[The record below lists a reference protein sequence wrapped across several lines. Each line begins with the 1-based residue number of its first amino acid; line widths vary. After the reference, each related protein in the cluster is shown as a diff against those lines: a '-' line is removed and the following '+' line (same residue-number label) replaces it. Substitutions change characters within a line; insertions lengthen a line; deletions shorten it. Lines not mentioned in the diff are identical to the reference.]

1 MTGMFNLSEEEKE
14 RAKHLHKESIVVD
27 TLAGGPMVFSQDM
40 LKRLDE
46 LIEKNA
52 STPTILDE
60 MDRMGT
66 QEIVEGRLKEYKEWW
81 EASGVDVISAT
92 LGAFGEPPFTY
103 ENALRDIAL
112 WTRKFDSLDWLVK
125 ATGIKD
131 IEQTK
136 EKGRRAVILNF
147 QNTTHIGTDLDK
159 LDFFYNLG
167 VRIIQLT
174 YNTRNFVGDGCTE
187 RTDAGLSDFGIQV
200 VKRMNEL
207 GILID
212 LSHCGHKTTMDA
224 IEISTE
230 PVAFTHAFCR
240 KLHEHDR
247 GKTDEELKALAEKG
261 GYCGIVVVPFFIAK
275 ENPLLDHFL
284 DHLEHAIEI
293 MGIDKVGVGTDWG
306 AVYPEPLLARLNE
319 EVKRIGFREEHNVDW
334 RAVTK
339 GFKDWR
345 DWPNITYGLVSR
357 GYSDQEIKGIL
368 GGNFLKSFREVVG

>member
-1 MTGMFNLSEEEKE
+1 MFNLSQAEKE
-14 RAKHLHKESIVVD
+14 RAEHLHRAAMVVD
-27 TLAGGPMVFSQDM
+27 TLAGDPLVFSQDM

-46 LIEKNA
+46 LIAKNA

-60 MDRMGT
+60 MDRLST
-66 QEIVEGRLKEYKEWW
+66 QESVAGRLKGYQEWW
-81 EASGVDVISAT
+81 EASGVDAVSAT
-92 LGAFGEPPFTY
+92 LGAFGETPFTY

-112 WTRKFDSLDWLVK
+112 WTRKFDSLAWLVK
-125 ATGIKD
+125 ATSARD
-131 IEQTK
+131 IEQAK
-136 EKGRRAVILNF
+136 AEGGRAVILNF
-147 QNTTHIGTDLDK
+147 QNTTHIGTDVNK

-187 RTDAGLSDFGIQV
+187 RTDGGLSHFGVEV
-200 VKRMNEL
+200 VKRLNEL
-207 GILID
+207 GILVD

-224 IEISTE
+224 IELSTR
-230 PVAFTHAFCR
+230 PVAFTHVFCR

-247 GKTDEELKALAEKG
+247 GKTDAELKALAEQG
-261 GYCGIVVVPFFIAK
+261 GYCGIVVVPFFLAK
-275 ENPLLDHFL
+275 ESPSLNHFL
-284 DHLEHAIEI
+284 DHLEHAIEL
-293 MGIDKVGVGTDWG
+293 MGIDKVGIGTDWG

-334 RAVTK
+334 SAVTE

-357 GYSDQEIKGIL
+357 GYSDNDIKGIL
-368 GGNFLKSFREVVG
+368 GGNFLNIFREVVG

>member
-27 TLAGGPMVFSQDM
+27 TLASGPTVFSQDM

-60 MDRMGT
+60 MDRMSA

-187 RTDAGLSDFGIQV
+187 RTDSGLSNFGVEV

-207 GILID
+207 GILVD

-224 IEISTE
+224 IEISTR
-230 PVAFTHAFCR
+230 PVAFTHTFCR
-240 KLHEHDR
+240 KLNEHDR
-247 GKTDEELKALAEKG
+247 GKTDFELKALAENN
-261 GYCGIVVVPFFIAK
+261 GYCGIVVVPFFLAK
-275 ENPLLDHFL
+275 ENPSLDHFL

-339 GFKDWR
+339 GFKDWK